1 VTRRSAE
8 EKAMSLAAKNLTN
21 DERIRVSWLYWTA
34 WQTMGLD
41 PAHWS
46 EKDWRE
52 MIQVATMGRGEV
64 AKA

>member
-1 VTRRSAE
+1 
-8 EKAMSLAAKNLTN
+8 MSLAAKNLTN